1 MYLLQILALSSHK
14 PSLSPAL
21 PFTAGTQATPKQD
34 VQSIGS
40 DALILADLTQDRMYE
55 IVVLPYNSQGAGPA
69 SPPMAVYV
77 GEAVPTGQPRS
88 VEGVAVS
95 ATEVRLKWRPPQAQ
109 MQNGE
114 LLGYKIFYLV
124 TDSPEVQ
131 HEQVAIINGAGGGS
145 SAEDDA
151 AVADNRVAGGDA
163 ATAHNRWEEEIEVV
177 PATSG
182 AHSLVFLDKFTEYRI
197 QILAFNPAGD
207 GPRSAPIT
215 VKTMQGLPG
224 APVGLR
230 FGDITMQSL
239 RVEWEPPK
247 KRNGEIVGYIVTYE
261 TTEENESECGRC
273 LTHMNSVHF

>member
-1 MYLLQILALSSHK
+1 MIQFRLSLELK
-14 PSLSPAL
+14 TWYMTNPCC
-21 PFTAGTQATPKQD
+21 QATPKQD

-77 GEAVPTGQPRS
+77 GEAVPTGQPR
-88 VEGVAVS
+88 GVDGTAVS

-131 HEQVAIINGAGGGS
+131 HEQVAIIAD
-145 SAEDDA
+145 EDA
-151 AVADNRVAGGDA
+151 AVADNRVSGGQ
-163 ATAHNRWEEEIEVV
+163 TASVQHNKWEEEIEVV
-177 PATSG
+177 PATTG

-207 GPRSAPIT
+207 GPRSEAIT

-230 FGDITMQSL
+230 FGEITMQSL
-239 RVEWEPPK
+239 RVEWEAPK

-261 TTEENESECGRC
+261 TTEENESEWNMSSYNVFFF
-273 LTHMNSVHF
+273 LFNMNCVRRSE